1 MTYQEEYA
9 IGMAWLGDGLGCD
22 LKVFQRQ
29 ILGNFVVELSVAG
42 YITWILHESEASICK
57 AFKGEAIVAYADPLI
72 TPQMKASGLSAG

>member
-42 YITWILHESEASICK
+42 Y
-57 AFKGEAIVAYADPLI
+57 
-72 TPQMKASGLSAG
+72 